1 MLYADIICRWL
12 VIGVAGQSCPTENAT
27 RRSWYLESRAKKVQS
42 DDCFLAFYHAISNV
56 SFMANPMATNYFDHL
71 VPGLKEAA
79 EVCPGL

>member
-1 MLYADIICRWL
+1 MLYADIICRWS

-27 RRSWYLESRAKKVQS
+27 RRSWYLESRANQLQS
-42 DDCFLAFYHAISNV
+42 DGRFLTIFHVISN
-56 SFMANPMATNYFDHL
+56 FLLMANPMATNYFDHL